1 MEKWQAK
8 AEELFGEALDLPREQ
23 RGAFLDAACP
33 GAPDVRRAVES
44 LLAEN
49 DRLSGFLSESPYK
62 QMKDRASTGTAAHL
76 LEPRTRLGRYLI
88 LEPLGSGGMGVVY
101 RARDEKLERVVAIK
115 MLAPGVLSGEEARRH
130 FRREALALAKLNHP
144 RIAAVYDVGEQDG
157 ADYIVMELVEGE
169 SLAVKLQAGALG
181 IQEATAIALQ
191 VAEALEE
198 AHAHG
203 VIHRDL
209 KPANVM
215 ITPKGNAKVL
225 DFGVAKMLALDTDA
239 TASLTET
246 GGLLGTPLYMSPEQA
261 LGRKVDARTDL
272 WSLGVLYYE
281 SLAGRPPFQGSGSLA
296 ILHAI
301 TGQRPTSLRE
311 IQPHVPVLAEHIVT
325 RALEKDCEL
334 RYQHAADLRTDLQRL
349 IRDSSRSPWD
359 ASSPGQEQRDTG
371 EPQPVVA
378 ALASKSKPRKLYYAA
393 AAVLVL
399 AIAAGRFLFHRASPV
414 QLPDSKEW
422 EQLTFFTDSAVY
434 PALSSDGRM
443 LAFIRGDDSFMGT
456 GQIYV
461 KLLPGGEPVPLTH
474 DSKFKLAPSFSP
486 DNSRIA
492 YGVAGPW
499 ETWEVPVLG
508 GEPHL
513 LLPNSSSLTWIDGG
527 KRLLFSEIKE
537 GLHMAVVTTDEG
549 RGDSRDVYV
558 PPGQRSMAHHSY
570 LSPDGQSV
578 LIAQMG
584 SQGEFLP
591 CRVVPFQGTGD
602 VRVVGPPNREC
613 HSGAWSPDGKWIYLS
628 VNTDAFHIW
637 RQRFPQGQPEQLTF
651 GPTSQEGIAMAPDG
665 KSLITAV
672 GSEDSMV
679 WMHDKDG
686 DHQISSEGFAS
697 SPQFSSD
704 GRKLYF
710 LLANGQTRDH
720 ELWSDDLVSGKM
732 EQVLKGYPMEN
743 DPLMQNYSIS
753 RDGKEVAFV
762 MKDKSGRSSLWI
774 APTSRRSSPVHLSS
788 AAVEDSPFFLPNGDL
803 IFRAIE
809 GGSNFIYRMKADG
822 TARRKITPEY
832 ILDIN
837 SVSPDGRWVVA
848 ASSRSSDEDNPASV
862 RAFAVDGSAAEPVC
876 FRWCYFRW
884 DTTGKS
890 AYLFFPG
897 LSQDTYSIPVI
908 HDLGLPKIPP
918 AGFAG
923 IEDIPNAKTNA
934 AIPWFVES
942 ALSRSVYAYSR
953 VNTRRNLYRI
963 PLP

>member
-1 MEKWQAK
+1 MDKRQAK
-8 AEELFGEALDLPREQ
+8 TEELFGEALDLPREQ
-23 RGAFLDAACP
+23 RVAFLNAACRGMP
-33 GAPDVRRAVES
+33 EVQRAVVD

-62 QMKDRASTGTAAHL
+62 KVQETAAHL
-76 LEPRTRLGRYLI
+76 LEAKTRLGRYLI

-115 MLAPGVLSGEEARRH
+115 MLAPGVLSGDEARRH

-144 RIAAVYDVGEQDG
+144 RIAAVYDVGEQEG
-157 ADYIVMELVEGE
+157 ADFIVMELVEGE

-198 AHAHG
+198 AHEHG

-225 DFGVAKMLALDTDA
+225 DFGVAKMLALDTNA
-239 TASLTET
+239 TASLAET
-246 GGLLGTPLYMSPEQA
+246 GGILGTPMYMSPEQA
-261 LGRKVDARTDL
+261 LGRPVDGRTDL

-281 SLAGRPPFQGSGSLA
+281 SLAGRPPFQGSGSLGV
-296 ILHAI
+296 LHAI
-301 TGQRPTSLRE
+301 TEQPPASLRE
-311 IQPHVPVLAEHIVT
+311 IQPSVPPLAEHIVT

-349 IRDSSRSPWD
+349 MRDGSRSPWH
-359 ASSPGQEQRDTG
+359 ASSPEQEQRDRG
-371 EPQPVVA
+371 EPQPV
-378 ALASKSKPRKLYYAA
+378 ALALTPKPKPRKAYYGAA
-393 AAVLVL
+393 AALGL
-399 AIAAGRFLFHRASPV
+399 AIAAGAFLLHHAPLGH
-414 QLPDSKEW
+414 LPDSREW

-443 LAFIRGDDSFMGT
+443 LAFIRGDNSFMGP

-461 KLLPGGEPVPLTH
+461 KLLPGGEPVQLTR
-474 DSKFKLAPSFSP
+474 DSRYKLAPSFSP
-486 DNSRIA
+486 DNSRIV
-492 YGVAGPW
+492 YGVPGPW

-513 LLPNSSSLTWIDGG
+513 LLPNSSSLTWIEGG
-527 KRLLFSEIKE
+527 RRLLFSEIKE

-549 RGDSRDVYV
+549 RGDSRDVYL
-558 PPGQRSMAHHSY
+558 PPGERSMVHHSY

-578 LIAQMG
+578 LIVQMG

-591 CRVVPFQGTGD
+591 CRIVPFHRAGD
-602 VRVVGPPNREC
+602 AIVVGPPNREC
-613 HSGAWSPDGKWIYLS
+613 LSGAWSPDGKWIYLT
-628 VNTDAFHIW
+628 VRTDGFHIW
-637 RQRFPQGQPEQLTF
+637 RQRCPDGQPEQLTF

-672 GSEDSMV
+672 GSQDSTV

-697 SPQFSSD
+697 LPQFSSD
-704 GRKLYF
+704 GRRLYF
-710 LLANGQTRDH
+710 LLANGQTSDH
-720 ELWSDDLVSGKM
+720 ELWSEDLVSGKM
-732 EQVLKGYPMEN
+732 DQVLKGYPMEG
-743 DPLMQNYSIS
+743 YSIS
-753 RDGKEVAFV
+753 RDGKVVAFV
-762 MKDKSGRSSLWI
+762 MKDGSSHSSLWI
-774 APTSRRSSPVHLSS
+774 APISRRSSPVHLSS

-803 IFRAIE
+803 VYRAIE
-809 GGSNFIYRMKADG
+809 GGSNFLYRMKTDG
-822 TARRKITPEY
+822 TSRRKITSAR
-832 ILDIN
+832 ILDVN

-848 ASSRSSDEDNPASV
+848 STTSSDEDNPASI
-862 RAFAVDGSAAEPVC
+862 RAFAVDGSAVVPLC
-876 FRWCYFRW
+876 GRWCLFRW

-897 LSQDTYSIPVI
+897 LSKDSYSIPVI

-923 IEDIPNAKTNA
+923 IKDIPNEKTNS

-942 ALSRSVYAYSR
+942 AVSRSVYAYSR

-963 PLP
+963 HLP